1 VTGEGNDDEEV
12 EVDYRRR
19 SAQLSL
25 LGEEDVEDVDPLD
38 EQEIIN
44 FTYDITSYGVD
55 FVVDGLVQR
64 LDRGDIQVPPFQRDY
79 VWNKTQAD
87 RFIESLLLGLPVPG
101 IFLSREEET
110 NKLLVIDGQQRLRT
124 LHAFYEGTW
133 MDDEEFRLDSV
144 RTRFRDATYAALA
157 PDDKRRLDDSILHAT
172 VIKQDQPS
180 EDQSSVF
187 FIFERLNSG
196 GTQLEPQEIR
206 AAIYQ
211 GEFNDLLAR
220 LNDEPAWRA
229 IYGKKSPRLKD
240 QELILR
246 YLAMLERHD
255 SYLRPMKEFLNA
267 FMATKRHLSLED
279 AQQYAVSFTETIRLV
294 RDILGRQAFKPRT
307 SLSAAVF
314 DAVMVGLTRR
324 LSSGPVTEPEK
335 VRDIYDRLLDD
346 KRFVDATIRS
356 TADQE
361 RVRLRIET
369 AVDAFN
375 ALP

>member
-1 VTGEGNDDEEV
+1 MTDRDNDDEDV

-64 LDRGDIQVPPFQRDY
+64 LDRDDIQVPPFQRDY

-87 RFIESLLLGLPVPG
+87 RFVESLLLGLPVPG

-124 LHAFYEGTW
+124 LQAFYAGRW

-211 GEFNDLLAR
+211 GEFNDLLAQ
-220 LNDEPAWRA
+220 LNEEPAWRA

-267 FMATKRHLSLED
+267 FMATKRHLSIDD
-279 AQQYAVSFTETIRLV
+279 AERYAASFTETIQLV
-294 RDILGRQAFKPRT
+294 RDVLGRQAFKPRT

-314 DAVMVGLTRR
+314 DAVMVGLTHR
-324 LSSGPVTEPEK
+324 LASGPISEREQ
-335 VRDIYDRLLDD
+335 VRHVYDQLLDD
-346 KRFVDATIRS
+346 QRFVDATIRS

-361 RVRLRIET
+361 RVRLRVEQ
-369 AVDAFN
+369 AVEAFS
-375 ALP
+375 AVP

>member
-1 VTGEGNDDEEV
+1 MPDEDREDVEV

-25 LGEEDVEDVDPLD
+25 LEEEDIEDVDPLD

-64 LDRGDIQVPPFQRDY
+64 LDRGDILVPPFQRDY
-79 VWNKTQAD
+79 VWNKSQAD
-87 RFIESLLLGLPVPG
+87 RFVESLLLGLPVPG

-124 LHAFYEGTW
+124 LQAFYKGYWIDGEAFG
-133 MDDEEFRLDSV
+133 LDSV

-211 GEFNDLLAR
+211 GEFNDLLTR

-246 YLAMLERHD
+246 YLAMLDRRE

-267 FMATKRHLSLED
+267 FMASNRHLDEATAERYS
-279 AQQYAVSFTETIRLV
+279 ASFQEAIVLV
-294 RDILGRQAFKPRT
+294 RDVLGRQAFKPRT
-307 SLSAAVF
+307 SFSAAVF
-314 DAVMVGLTRR
+314 DAVMVGLTLR
-324 LSSGPVTEPEK
+324 LGAGPITEPDQ
-335 VRDIYDRLLDD
+335 VRAVYDRLLAD

-361 RVRLRIET
+361 RVRQRIQQ
-369 AVDAFN
+369 AVEAFS
-375 ALP
+375 AVP

>member
-1 VTGEGNDDEEV
+1 MSEEADDSERA

-19 SAQLSL
+19 RAQLSL
-25 LGEEDVEDVDPLD
+25 LGEEDVDDVDPLD

-44 FTYDITSYGVD
+44 FTYDITSFGVD
-55 FVVDGLVQR
+55 FVADGLVQR
-64 LDRGDIQVPPFQRDY
+64 MNRGDVVVPPFQRDY
-79 VWNKTQAD
+79 VWSKAQAD
-87 RFIESLLLGLPVPG
+87 RFVESLLLGLPVPG

-110 NKLLVIDGQQRLRT
+110 NRLLVIDGQQRLRT
-124 LHAFYEGTW
+124 LQAFYRGSW
-133 MDDEEFRLDSV
+133 VDGEEFRLDTV
-144 RTRFRDATYAALA
+144 RTRFRDAAYAALA

-206 AAIYQ
+206 SAIYQ
-211 GEFNDLLAR
+211 GELNDLLGA
-220 LNDEPAWRA
+220 LNDDLAWRA
-229 IYGKKSPRLKD
+229 IYGKPSPRLKD

-246 YLAMLERHD
+246 YLALLERD
-255 SYLRPMKEFLNA
+255 DEYVRPMKEFLNA
-267 FMATKRHLSLED
+267 FMATKRHLPSAEAERYAGSF
-279 AQQYAVSFTETIRLV
+279 AQCIQLV
-294 RDILGRQAFKPRT
+294 RDQLGRQAFKPRN

-314 DAVMVGLTRR
+314 DSVMVGLTRR
-324 LSSGPVTEPEK
+324 LQAGPIADPSA
-335 VRDIYDRLLDD
+335 VREVYDTLLQDE
-346 KRFVDATIRS
+346 RYVDATIRS

-361 RVRLRIET
+361 RVRLRIEMAT
-369 AVDAFN
+369 EAFG